1 MQASQEGVDGN
12 IHTNGLA
19 GILSQLVVHAHFT
32 ATAAN
37 AFTLHVVVCTVL
49 GALMQCY
56 RGWQL
61 RHTIT
66 ASSQRQTPR
75 LQGREGAAEQLNR
88 SDHDTRLQDQ
98 RHHGTDGLEQ
108 GVDDGQTD
116 RICEGIRDREKSVDT
131 PVCGEDVS
139 TQTRPFSPCSWHH
152 LDPPN

>member
-37 AFTLHVVVCTVL
+37 AFTLPVVVCTVL
-49 GALMQCY
+49 CALMQCY

-116 RICEGIRDREKSVDT
+116 RICEGIGSREIS
-131 PVCGEDVS
+131 
-139 TQTRPFSPCSWHH
+139 
-152 LDPPN
+152 